1 MVEELR
7 AKYIFLQLFFRY
19 TDNET
24 FFLSPF
30 TWSFLMY
37 IFKIFSQLKNSV
49 QFLYTEA
56 SARWTCF
63 HEINNALA
71 KPLLTM

>member
-1 MVEELR
+1 MTKIRISYTLMVEELR

-37 IFKIFSQLKNSV
+37 IFKIFSQLKNMYNFFTRKH
-49 QFLYTEA
+49 QPDGLKK
-56 SARWTCF
+56 R
-63 HEINNALA
+63 N
-71 KPLLTM
+71 K